1 MSVDTAAASVSADR
15 AGPSRAAPGTQWP
28 LVGRAEELDFVWDAL
43 RQGEPGVVLSGPP
56 GVGKTRLARHVAEL
70 ARNAGWAVDS
80 GAGTE
85 AGRQIPFGA
94 VAALTPQAGDGAPW
108 STVEML
114 AGFVAGIRARA
125 AGRPALLVIDDVH
138 LIDAATAT
146 LVGQL
151 CAARTTRVLLT
162 VRRGHPVLDSVV
174 RLWKDRTV
182 RRLELQPL
190 GQDQLVELLTAV
202 LGGVVDTPTR
212 RLLWRGSG
220 GNVFLLREL
229 VHTGLDSGRLSR
241 DGGVWHWDGPLD
253 VGASATELVASHLD
267 RLSEAERRT
276 LELIALGDPL
286 DLAAATATGSEEEL
300 ISLER
305 GGLIATAAGPD
316 GRWEVRL
323 AHPLYGEGI
332 RNGMPVL
339 AARAARRTLA
349 RIIEQAGMP
358 GPQDALRVAVWR
370 LDSGLQADVG
380 LLLRG
385 GRQARALA
393 DHRLCERL
401 ARAATQAAASPIEP
415 DGTGRPAVPDERFEA
430 HLLLAGALSAQGRWQ
445 EAEAECT
452 IGPLA
457 DPGDAAGACRVALIR
472 AEVLF
477 WGFGRAAEAMAL
489 LESAAAAATG
499 DTAAE
504 CQALRG
510 TLALF
515 TGRLPMAAEAAQTA
529 LHTPGVS
536 RRSVVRAVL
545 CLVPALALAGH
556 TDQAIAQARRAEA
569 EFAAGLDAPAPWRA
583 DLLIG
588 HTAALRAA
596 GELRR
601 ALELAEAQ
609 HRSAIAAHDP
619 STGSLAVLA
628 LGSVALDTGDVTGAT
643 ARLAESA
650 ALLRRFDQLGVLP
663 WCLALLVRAA
673 SVAGQ
678 FEQAERVH
686 AELESL
692 AARTSPL
699 FGGEIARA
707 GLWAAV
713 AAGDRTGLAR
723 LGARAAAVA
732 ESLGQRVVQAAV
744 LHDLVRLGHPGPA
757 ATGLTRLARECD
769 GPLISGFAAHAGAL
783 RDADG
788 HRLDA
793 VAADFARLGARLL
806 AAEASAQAAAA
817 HHARGLRAAAL
828 VSARLSEE
836 HRSTCPGARTPALA
850 HPLAS
855 PLTAREYEVAVLAG
869 RGLANTEI
877 AARLHLSV
885 RTVEG
890 YLQQVYV
897 KLDVHRRED
906 LPQL

>member
-1 MSVDTAAASVSADR
+1 
-15 AGPSRAAPGTQWP
+15 
-28 LVGRAEELDFVWDAL
+28 VGRAEELDFVWDAL
-43 RQGEPGVVLSGPP
+43 RDGDPGVVLSGPP
-56 GVGKTRLARHVAEL
+56 GVGKTRLARHVADL
-70 ARNAGWAVDS
+70 AFDAGWSVDS
-80 GAGTE
+80 GTGTE
-85 AGRQIPFGA
+85 AGRDIPFGA
-94 VAALTPQAGDGAPW
+94 VAALTPDPGEVPPS

-125 AGRPALLVIDDVH
+125 AGRPALLLIDDVH
-138 LIDAATAT
+138 LIDTATAT
-146 LVGQL
+146 LLGQL
-151 CAARTTRVLLT
+151 CSTRTTRVLLT
-162 VRRGHPVLDSVV
+162 VRRGRPVPDSVA
-174 RLWKDRTV
+174 RLWKDRTI

-190 GQDQLVELLTAV
+190 AQDQLVELLTAV

-267 RLSEAERRT
+267 RLSAAERQT

-286 DLAAATATGSEEEL
+286 DLAAATATGSEESL

-305 GGLIATAAGPD
+305 GGLIVTAAGPD

-332 RNGMPVL
+332 RAGMPVL
-339 AARAARRTLA
+339 AARVARRTLA
-349 RIIEQAGMP
+349 RLVEQAGMP

-370 LDSGLQADVG
+370 LDSGLDADPG

-385 GRQARALA
+385 GRQARSLA

-401 ARAATQAAASPIEP
+401 ARAATNAAASWPNGDPVEQ
-415 DGTGRPAVPDERFEA
+415 FEA
-430 HLLLAGALSAQGRWQ
+430 HLLLAGALSAQGRWP
-445 EAEAECT
+445 EADAECT
-452 IGPLA
+452 GGPLSGPA
-457 DPGDAAGACRVALIR
+457 DAAGACRVALIR

-477 WGFGRAAEAMAL
+477 WGFGRATEAMAL
-489 LESAAAAATG
+489 LERSAAAATG
-499 DTAAE
+499 DPAAE

-515 TGRLPMAAEAAQTA
+515 TGRLELAAEAAATA
-529 LHTPGVS
+529 RRTAGVS
-536 RRSVVRAVL
+536 RRTVVRATL
-545 CLVPALALAGH
+545 CSVPALALAGR
-556 TDQAIAQARRAEA
+556 TDQAIAQARRAQA
-569 EFAAGLDAPAPWRA
+569 EFEAGLEAPAPWRA

-596 GELRR
+596 GELRG
-601 ALELAEAQ
+601 AHQLAEAQ
-609 HRSAIAAHDP
+609 HRSALASHDP
-619 STGSLAVLA
+619 SSGSLAVLA
-628 LGSVALDTGDVTGAT
+628 LGSVALDTGDLAGAT
-643 ARLAESA
+643 ARLTESA

-673 SVAGQ
+673 AGSGQ
-678 FEQAERVH
+678 FELAESAH
-686 AELESL
+686 AELQSL
-692 AARTSPL
+692 AQRTSPL
-699 FGGEIARA
+699 FGGETARA

-713 AAGDRTGLAR
+713 ASGDRTGLLR
-723 LGARAAAVA
+723 LAARAAGIAA
-732 ESLGQRVVQAAV
+732 SLGQRVIQAAI
-744 LHDLVRLGHPGPA
+744 LHDLVRLGHAGPA
-757 ATGLTRLARECD
+757 VPELARLTRDCD
-769 GPLISGFAAHAGAL
+769 GALVSCFAAHAAAL
-783 RDADG
+783 RDGDG

-793 VAADFARLGARLL
+793 VAAEFARLGARLL

-828 VSARLSEE
+828 VSGRLSEE
-836 HRSTCPGARTPALA
+836 HRATCPGARTPALEQ
-850 HPLAS
+850 PLAS
-855 PLTAREYEVAVLAG
+855 PLTAREHEVAVLAG

-877 AARLHLSV
+877 AARLQLSV